1 MGLSELKYF
10 LKNHNIELYDEQ
22 YRILDALLKKYKNVD
37 YMIGG
42 GSIDSYYEDILGSSR
57 NEINFK
63 IKYILKKID

>member
-1 MGLSELKYF
+1 MALSGLKYF

-22 YRILDALLKKYKNVD
+22 YRILDALLKKYKNID

-42 GSIDSYYEDILGSSR
+42 GDSYYKDILGSSR

-63 IKYILKKID
+63 IKNILKKID

>member
-1 MGLSELKYF
+1 MALSELKYF
-10 LKNHNIELYDEQ
+10 LENHNIKLYDEQ
-22 YRILDALLKKYKNVD
+22 YRILDALLKKYKNTD

-42 GSIDSYYEDILGSSR
+42 GSSYYENILGSNK